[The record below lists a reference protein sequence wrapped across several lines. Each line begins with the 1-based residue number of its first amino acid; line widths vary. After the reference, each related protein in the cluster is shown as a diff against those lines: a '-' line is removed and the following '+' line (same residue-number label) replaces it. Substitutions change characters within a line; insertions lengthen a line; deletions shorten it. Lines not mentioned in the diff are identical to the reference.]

1 MKERRRDS
9 AKSYRST
16 ESGTP
21 RHFKRRSGFS
31 LVSCTG
37 MNLINGNTFLFY
49 GGNQWLAAVVRRHCS
64 PLGGLSCRSFAP
76 LGTVILV
83 MENVGEG
90 HSNSKFNVVG
100 NWT

>member
-1 MKERRRDS
+1 
-9 AKSYRST
+9 
-16 ESGTP
+16 
-21 RHFKRRSGFS
+21 
-31 LVSCTG
+31 

-90 HSNSKFNVVG
+90 HSNSKFNVVD